1 MFQQFISSYTEQLF
15 LSLGEKRERYA
26 LYELALNPV
35 LPVYTQSFI
44 SSEIAWWSYTA
55 VLRKEFGPHFPI
67 NHEQAFATGEALSQ
81 YLNSIA
87 ECDANELEEM
97 IRTSIEMH
105 LNALARPIITS
116 SRFLFRNEPLKSA
129 HELQIRANALS
140 NSIPFLNEAIQSCI
154 GIDSRHPAELLIK
167 KEQFTKEIQHASTGF
182 ISKQHPK
189 DLSISFS
196 KMFEFMFALMGK
208 EEIPV
213 ELLIAFFQE
222 ANHSAYTS
230 YFNATELRTFNKVT
244 LFEALHQAM
253 GQTIEVQEEERPN
266 HDKRNDRTYF
276 ADKGI
281 ILPKPRLTIK
291 PSMRHGI
298 PKTLEL
304 SPIEFPKEIQS
315 PEIIDELLKHEQVH
329 EQPLRLIR
337 RSFLGSL
344 PIPVQV
350 HYANAIFDGNLT
362 LLRKLGASIDKTVG
376 SEAAMLTCKA
386 YVEQYGMPIRDAED
400 PLNGLCDLVMSFC
413 SQRES

>member
-15 LSLGEKRERYA
+15 LSLGDKRDRYA
-26 LYELALNPV
+26 LHELASNPA

-44 SSEIAWWSYTA
+44 SSEIAWWSYSA

-67 NHEQAFATGEALSQ
+67 NHEQAFASGEVLSH

-87 ECDANELEEM
+87 ECDANELQEM

-105 LNALARPIITS
+105 LNGLARPIMTS
-116 SRFLFRNEPLKSA
+116 SRFLFRNESLKSA
-129 HELQIRANALS
+129 YELQLRAQALS
-140 NSIPFLNEAIQSCI
+140 DSIPFVHEAIQSCI
-154 GIDSRHPAELLIK
+154 GIDSRYPAELIIK
-167 KEQFTKEIQHASTGF
+167 KEQFNEEIQHAFTGF

-189 DLSISFS
+189 DLSIFLS
-196 KMFEFMFALMGK
+196 KMFEFMYALMGK

-213 ELLIAFFQE
+213 ELLITYFQE
-222 ANHSAYTS
+222 ANHGAYVS
-230 YFNATELRTFNKVT
+230 YFNATELRTFNKTT
-244 LFEALHQAM
+244 LFTALHQAI
-253 GQTIEVQEEERPN
+253 GQTIEVQEEEKTN
-266 HDKRNDRTYF
+266 HDKRNERTYF

-291 PSMRHGI
+291 PSMRYGI

-304 SPIEFPKEIQS
+304 SPIEFPREIQS
-315 PEIIDELLKHEQVH
+315 PEIIDELLQHEQVH

-350 HYANAIFDGNLT
+350 HYANAIFDGDLT

-376 SEAAMLTCKA
+376 LEAAMLTCKA
-386 YVEQYGMPIRDAED
+386 YVKQYGMPIRDEED

>member
-1 MFQQFISSYTEQLF
+1 MFQQFISSYSEFLF
-15 LSLGEKRERYA
+15 LSLGDKRDLYA
-26 LYELALNPV
+26 LNELAANPV

-55 VLRKEFGPHFPI
+55 VLRKDFGPHFPI
-67 NHEQAFATGEALSQ
+67 NHEQAFASGEALSH

-87 ECDANELEEM
+87 ECDANELQEM
-97 IRTSIEMH
+97 IRLSIEMH
-105 LNALARPIITS
+105 LNALVRPIMTS
-116 SRFLFRNEPLKSA
+116 SRFLFRNESLKSA
-129 HELQIRANALS
+129 RELQLRAQALS
-140 NSIPFLNEAIQSCI
+140 YSIPFVHEAIQSCI
-154 GIDSRHPAELLIK
+154 GIDSRHPAALLIK
-167 KEQFTKEIQHASTGF
+167 KEQFTEEIEHASTAF
-182 ISKQHPK
+182 IYKQHPK
-189 DLSISFS
+189 DLSISLL
-196 KMFEFMFALMGK
+196 KMFEFMFILMGK

-213 ELLIAFFQE
+213 ELLIAYFQE
-222 ANHSAYTS
+222 ANHAAYTS
-230 YFNATELRTFNKVT
+230 YFNATKLRTFNKVT
-244 LFEALHQAM
+244 LFEALHQAI
-253 GQTIEVQEEERPN
+253 GQTIEVQVEEKPHRE
-266 HDKRNDRTYF
+266 KRNDRTYF

-304 SPIEFPKEIQS
+304 SPIEFPREIQS

-337 RSFLGSL
+337 RSFLGTL

-400 PLNGLCDLVMSFC
+400 PMNGLCDLVMFFC
-413 SQRES
+413 RQRES

>member
-1 MFQQFISSYTEQLF
+1 MKLF
-15 LSLGEKRERYA
+15 N
-26 LYELALNPV
+26 LAL
-35 LPVYTQSFI
+35 
-44 SSEIAWWSYTA
+44 
-55 VLRKEFGPHFPI
+55 
-67 NHEQAFATGEALSQ
+67 ALIQ
-81 YLNSIA
+81 DIPLNS
-87 ECDANELEEM
+87 
-97 IRTSIEMH
+97 
-105 LNALARPIITS
+105 
-116 SRFLFRNEPLKSA
+116 
-129 HELQIRANALS
+129 
-140 NSIPFLNEAIQSCI
+140 
-154 GIDSRHPAELLIK
+154 
-167 KEQFTKEIQHASTGF
+167 
-182 ISKQHPK
+182 
-189 DLSISFS
+189 
-196 KMFEFMFALMGK
+196 LMGK

-230 YFNATELRTFNKVT
+230 YFNATEFSAFNKAT

>member
-1 MFQQFISSYTEQLF
+1 MFQQFISSYSEQLF
-15 LSLGEKRERYA
+15 LSLGEKRDRYA
-26 LYELALNPV
+26 LHELASNTS

-55 VLRKEFGPHFPI
+55 VLRKGFGTHFPI
-67 NHEQAFATGEALSQ
+67 NHEQAFANGEALSH

-87 ECDANELEEM
+87 ECDANELQEM
-97 IRTSIEMH
+97 IRISIEIH
-105 LNALARPIITS
+105 LNALARPIMTS
-116 SRFLFRNEPLKSA
+116 SRFLFRNESLKSA
-129 HELQIRANALS
+129 HELQLRANALS

-154 GIDSRHPAELLIK
+154 GIDSRHPTELLIK
-167 KEQFTKEIQHASTGF
+167 KEQFTEEIQHASTGF

-196 KMFEFMFALMGK
+196 KMFELIFALMGK

-222 ANHSAYTS
+222 ANHAAYAS
-230 YFNATELRTFNKVT
+230 FFNATELRTFNKGT
-244 LFEALHQAM
+244 LFTTLHQAI

-304 SPIEFPKEIQS
+304 SPIEFPREIQS
-315 PEIIDELLKHEQVH
+315 PEIIDELLKHELVQ

-350 HYANAIFDGNLT
+350 HYANAIFDGNIN

-386 YVEQYGMPIRDAED
+386 YVKQYGMPIRDEED

>member
-1 MFQQFISSYTEQLF
+1 MFQQFISSYSEQLF
-15 LSLGEKRERYA
+15 LSLGEKRDRYA
-26 LYELALNPV
+26 LHELASNTS

-55 VLRKEFGPHFPI
+55 VLRKGFGPHFPI
-67 NHEQAFATGEALSQ
+67 NHEQAFANGEALSH

-87 ECDANELEEM
+87 ECDANELQEM
-97 IRTSIEMH
+97 IRISIEIH
-105 LNALARPIITS
+105 LNALARPIMTS
-116 SRFLFRNEPLKSA
+116 TRFLFRNESLKSA
-129 HELQIRANALS
+129 HELQLRANALS

-154 GIDSRHPAELLIK
+154 GIDSRHPTELLIK
-167 KEQFTKEIQHASTGF
+167 KEQFTEEIQHASTGF

-196 KMFEFMFALMGK
+196 KMFELIFALMGK

-222 ANHSAYTS
+222 ANHAAYAS
-230 YFNATELRTFNKVT
+230 YFNETGLRTFNKAT
-244 LFEALHQAM
+244 LFEALHQAL

-291 PSMRHGI
+291 PSMRNGI

-304 SPIEFPKEIQS
+304 SPIEFPREIQS
-315 PEIIDELLKHEQVH
+315 PEIIDELLKHELVQ

-362 LLRKLGASIDKTVG
+362 LLRKFGASIDKTVG

-386 YVEQYGMPIRDAED
+386 YVKQYGMPIRDEED

>member
-26 LYELALNPV
+26 LHELASNPA
-35 LPVYTQSFI
+35 LPVYTQSYI

-67 NHEQAFATGEALSQ
+67 NHEQAFATGEALST

-87 ECDANELEEM
+87 ECDANELQEM
-97 IRTSIEMH
+97 IRISIEMH
-105 LNALARPIITS
+105 LNALARPILTS
-116 SRFLFRNEPLKSA
+116 SRFLFRNESLKSA

-140 NSIPFLNEAIQSCI
+140 NSIPFLNEAIQACI
-154 GIDSRHPAELLIK
+154 GIDSRHPAELIIK
-167 KEQFTKEIQHASTGF
+167 KEQFTEEIQHANTGF

-189 DLSISFS
+189 DLSNFFS
-196 KMFEFMFALMGK
+196 KMFELMFTLMGK

-213 ELLIAFFQE
+213 ELLIAYFQE
-222 ANHSAYTS
+222 ANHSAYAL

-253 GQTIEVQEEERPN
+253 GHTIEVQEVERPN

-291 PSMRHGI
+291 PSMRHVI

-376 SEAAMLTCKA
+376 SEAAILTCKA
-386 YVEQYGMPIRDAED
+386 YVKQFGMSIRDAED

-413 SQRES
+413 RQRES

>member
-1 MFQQFISSYTEQLF
+1 MFQQFISSYSEQLF
-15 LSLGEKRERYA
+15 LSLGEKRDRYA
-26 LYELALNPV
+26 LHELASNTS

-55 VLRKEFGPHFPI
+55 VLRKGFGTHFPI
-67 NHEQAFATGEALSQ
+67 NHEQAFANGEALSH

-87 ECDANELEEM
+87 ECDANELQEM
-97 IRTSIEMH
+97 IRISIEIH
-105 LNALARPIITS
+105 LNALARPIMTS
-116 SRFLFRNEPLKSA
+116 SRFLFRNESLKSA
-129 HELQIRANALS
+129 HELQLRANALS

-154 GIDSRHPAELLIK
+154 GIDSRHPTELLIK
-167 KEQFTKEIQHASTGF
+167 KEQFTEEIQHASTGF

-196 KMFEFMFALMGK
+196 KMFELIFALMGK

-222 ANHSAYTS
+222 ANHAAYAS
-230 YFNATELRTFNKVT
+230 FFNATELRTFNKGT
-244 LFEALHQAM
+244 LFTTLHQAI

-304 SPIEFPKEIQS
+304 SPIEFPSEIQS
-315 PEIIDELLKHEQVH
+315 PEIIDELLKHELVQ

-350 HYANAIFDGNLT
+350 HYANAIFDGNIT

-386 YVEQYGMPIRDAED
+386 YVKQYGMPIRDEED

>member
-1 MFQQFISSYTEQLF
+1 MFQQFISSYSEQLF
-15 LSLGEKRERYA
+15 LSLGEKRDRYA
-26 LYELALNPV
+26 LHELASNTS

-55 VLRKEFGPHFPI
+55 VLRKGFGTHFPI
-67 NHEQAFATGEALSQ
+67 NHEQAFANGEALSH

-87 ECDANELEEM
+87 ECDANELQEM
-97 IRTSIEMH
+97 IRISIEMY
-105 LNALARPIITS
+105 LNALARPIMTS
-116 SRFLFRNEPLKSA
+116 TRFLFRNESLKSA
-129 HELQIRANALS
+129 HELQLRAQALS
-140 NSIPFLNEAIQSCI
+140 HSIPFAHEAIQSCI
-154 GIDSRHPAELLIK
+154 GFDSRHPAALLIK
-167 KEQFTKEIQHASTGF
+167 KEQFIEEIQHASTGF

-196 KMFEFMFALMGK
+196 KMFELIFALMGK

-222 ANHSAYTS
+222 ANHAAYAS
-230 YFNATELRTFNKVT
+230 YFNETGLRTFNKAT
-244 LFEALHQAM
+244 LFEALHQAL

-304 SPIEFPKEIQS
+304 SPIEFPSEIQS
-315 PEIIDELLKHEQVH
+315 PEIIDELLKHELVQ

-350 HYANAIFDGNLT
+350 HYANAIFDGNIT

-386 YVEQYGMPIRDAED
+386 YVKQYGMPIRDEED

>member
-1 MFQQFISSYTEQLF
+1 MFQQFISSYSEQLF
-15 LSLGEKRERYA
+15 LSLGEKRDRYA
-26 LYELALNPV
+26 LHELASNTS

-55 VLRKEFGPHFPI
+55 VLRKGFGPHFPI
-67 NHEQAFATGEALSQ
+67 NHEQAFANGEALSH

-87 ECDANELEEM
+87 ECDANELQEM
-97 IRTSIEMH
+97 IRISIDIH
-105 LNALARPIITS
+105 LNALARPIMTS
-116 SRFLFRNEPLKSA
+116 TRFLFRNESLKPA
-129 HELQIRANALS
+129 HELQLRAQALS
-140 NSIPFLNEAIQSCI
+140 HSIPFAHEAIQSCI
-154 GIDSRHPAELLIK
+154 GFDSRHPAALLIK
-167 KEQFTKEIQHASTGF
+167 KEQFIEEIQHAFTGF
-182 ISKQHPK
+182 ISKQNPK
-189 DLSISFS
+189 DLSIFFS
-196 KMFEFMFALMGK
+196 NMFDFMFVLMGK

-213 ELLIAFFQE
+213 ELLITYFQE
-222 ANHSAYTS
+222 ANHAAYAS
-230 YFNATELRTFNKVT
+230 FFNATELRTFNKGT
-244 LFEALHQAM
+244 LFTTLHQAI

-304 SPIEFPKEIQS
+304 SPIEFPSEIQS
-315 PEIIDELLKHEQVH
+315 PEIIDELLKHELVQ

-386 YVEQYGMPIRDAED
+386 YVKQYGMPIRDAED

>member
-1 MFQQFISSYTEQLF
+1 
-15 LSLGEKRERYA
+15 LS
-26 LYELALNPV
+26 
-35 LPVYTQSFI
+35 
-44 SSEIAWWSYTA
+44 
-55 VLRKEFGPHFPI
+55 H
-67 NHEQAFATGEALSQ
+67 

-87 ECDANELEEM
+87 ECDANELQEM
-97 IRTSIEMH
+97 IRISIDIH
-105 LNALARPIITS
+105 LNALARPIMTS
-116 SRFLFRNEPLKSA
+116 TRFLFRNESLKSA
-129 HELQIRANALS
+129 HELQLRANALS

-154 GIDSRHPAELLIK
+154 GIDSRHPTELLIK
-167 KEQFTKEIQHASTGF
+167 KEQFTEEIQHASTGF

-196 KMFEFMFALMGK
+196 KMFELIFALMGK

-222 ANHSAYTS
+222 ANHAAYAS
-230 YFNATELRTFNKVT
+230 YFNETGLRTFNKAT
-244 LFEALHQAM
+244 LFEALHQAL

-266 HDKRNDRTYF
+266 HDKRNDRTFF

-304 SPIEFPKEIQS
+304 SPIEFPSEIQS
-315 PEIIDELLKHEQVH
+315 PEIIDELLKHELVQ

-350 HYANAIFDGNLT
+350 HYANAIFDGNIT

-386 YVEQYGMPIRDAED
+386 YVKQYGKPIRDAED

>member
-1 MFQQFISSYTEQLF
+1 
-15 LSLGEKRERYA
+15 
-26 LYELALNPV
+26 
-35 LPVYTQSFI
+35 
-44 SSEIAWWSYTA
+44 
-55 VLRKEFGPHFPI
+55 
-67 NHEQAFATGEALSQ
+67 
-81 YLNSIA
+81 
-87 ECDANELEEM
+87 
-97 IRTSIEMH
+97 
-105 LNALARPIITS
+105 
-116 SRFLFRNEPLKSA
+116 
-129 HELQIRANALS
+129 
-140 NSIPFLNEAIQSCI
+140 
-154 GIDSRHPAELLIK
+154 
-167 KEQFTKEIQHASTGF
+167 
-182 ISKQHPK
+182 
-189 DLSISFS
+189 
-196 KMFEFMFALMGK
+196 
-208 EEIPV
+208 
-213 ELLIAFFQE
+213 
-222 ANHSAYTS
+222 
-230 YFNATELRTFNKVT
+230 LRTFNKGT
-244 LFEALHQAM
+244 LFTTLHQAI

-304 SPIEFPKEIQS
+304 SPIEFPSEIQS
-315 PEIIDELLKHEQVH
+315 PEIIDELLKHELVQ

-350 HYANAIFDGNLT
+350 HYANAIFDGNIT

-386 YVEQYGMPIRDAED
+386 YVKQYGMPIRDEED

>member
-1 MFQQFISSYTEQLF
+1 MFQQFISSYSEQLF
-15 LSLGEKRERYA
+15 LSLGEKRDRYA
-26 LYELALNPV
+26 LHELASNTS

-55 VLRKEFGPHFPI
+55 VLRKGFGTHFPI
-67 NHEQAFATGEALSQ
+67 NHEQAFAKGEALSH

-87 ECDANELEEM
+87 ECDANELQEM
-97 IRTSIEMH
+97 IRISIEMY
-105 LNALARPIITS
+105 LNALARPIMTS
-116 SRFLFRNEPLKSA
+116 SRFLFRNESLKSA
-129 HELQIRANALS
+129 HELQLRANALS

-154 GIDSRHPAELLIK
+154 GIDSRHPTELLIK
-167 KEQFTKEIQHASTGF
+167 KEQFTEEIQHASTGF

-196 KMFEFMFALMGK
+196 KMFELIFALMGK

-222 ANHSAYTS
+222 ANHAAYAS
-230 YFNATELRTFNKVT
+230 YFNETGLRTFNKAT
-244 LFEALHQAM
+244 LFEALHQAL

-304 SPIEFPKEIQS
+304 SPIEFPSEIQS
-315 PEIIDELLKHEQVH
+315 PEIIDELLKHELVQ

-350 HYANAIFDGNLT
+350 HYANAIFDGNIT

>member
-1 MFQQFISSYTEQLF
+1 MFQQFISSYSEQLF
-15 LSLGEKRERYA
+15 LSLGEKRDRYA
-26 LYELALNPV
+26 LHELASNTS

-55 VLRKEFGPHFPI
+55 VLRKGFGTHFPI
-67 NHEQAFATGEALSQ
+67 NHEQAFANGEALSH

-87 ECDANELEEM
+87 ECDANELQEM
-97 IRTSIEMH
+97 IRISIEIH
-105 LNALARPIITS
+105 LNALARPIMTS
-116 SRFLFRNEPLKSA
+116 TRFLFRNESLKSA
-129 HELQIRANALS
+129 HELQLRANALS

-154 GIDSRHPAELLIK
+154 GIDSRHPTELLIK
-167 KEQFTKEIQHASTGF
+167 KEQFTEEIQHASTGF

-196 KMFEFMFALMGK
+196 KMFELIFALMGK

-222 ANHSAYTS
+222 ANHAAYAS
-230 YFNATELRTFNKVT
+230 YFNETGLRTFNKAT
-244 LFEALHQAM
+244 LFEALHQAL

-291 PSMRHGI
+291 PSMRHDI

-304 SPIEFPKEIQS
+304 SPIEFPSEIQS
-315 PEIIDELLKHEQVH
+315 PEIIDELLKHELVQ

-362 LLRKLGASIDKTVG
+362 LLRKFGASIDKTVG

-386 YVEQYGMPIRDAED
+386 YVKQYGMPIRDEED